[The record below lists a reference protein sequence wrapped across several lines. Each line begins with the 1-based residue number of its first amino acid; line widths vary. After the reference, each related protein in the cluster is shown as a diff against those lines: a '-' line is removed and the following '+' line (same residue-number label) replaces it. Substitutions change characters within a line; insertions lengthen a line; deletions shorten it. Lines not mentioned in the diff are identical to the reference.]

1 MDVLNL
7 KHDGGTKN
15 ANSFYHKGR
24 LKKKVVHLY
33 FWLKTWKSWF
43 SAFFRWFFF
52 AFLEVFLKVSFDPK
66 SLKPWEWRIIIIL
79 GLDKSQNPKL
89 VLKNKNAHKKNPKKW
104 RRRITSFW
112 GGNFER
118 PYLPKYLADFPQL
131 LQRHRPNKYLE
142 VSTLQI
148 EWMHQKK
155 IILAKKKNFFFGPF
169 FLKKVA
175 PPWRPPYCARDPKF
189 LVK

>member
-1 MDVLNL
+1 MAVSKNVLGLSKLGSSFHEIGSDFAVANLSLWSSTSSLRAKFLLTRMDVLNL

-24 LKKKVVHLY
+24 LEKKVVHTY

-89 VLKNKNAHKKNPKKW
+89 VLKNKNAHKKPQKNGVVESPSEEATLKGHIFQSTW
-104 RRRITSFW
+104 PIFPSFCRDIVQTS
-112 GGNFER
+112 
-118 PYLPKYLADFPQL
+118 
-131 LQRHRPNKYLE
+131 
-142 VSTLQI
+142 I
-148 EWMHQKK
+148 
-155 IILAKKKNFFFGPF
+155 
-169 FLKKVA
+169 
-175 PPWRPPYCARDPKF
+175 
-189 LVK
+189 